1 MNFKTIFSGIKS
13 SNNCPKI
20 ATIKIQKTVK
30 TKLFCN
36 IYHYQDTNNMKIFSI
51 FALAFIMLTPIQ
63 DTQESKKIFIQSV
76 DNKIEL
82 GPLTKNRNLS
92 FGVKNIL
99 LENLQE
105 LNYEVTDSVQ
115 NSDYSVKV
123 ELLYFD
129 ILQTNSGFSVFHKND
144 SETIL
149 RIKGYLYNK
158 QGKKIKEYVATGK
171 SSEVSVST
179 LIIAEDGKFNQTSV
193 SNVIKKSSE
202 TLIQNLFK

>member
-1 MNFKTIFSGIKS
+1 
-13 SNNCPKI
+13 
-20 ATIKIQKTVK
+20 
-30 TKLFCN
+30 
-36 IYHYQDTNNMKIFSI
+36 
-51 FALAFIMLTPIQ
+51 MLTPIR

-82 GPLTKNRNLS
+82 GPLTKNRNLT

-129 ILQTNSGFSVFHKND
+129 IVQTNSGFSVFHKND

>member
-1 MNFKTIFSGIKS
+1 M
-13 SNNCPKI
+13 
-20 ATIKIQKTVK
+20 
-30 TKLFCN
+30 KL
-36 IYHYQDTNNMKIFSI
+36 FSI

>member
-1 MNFKTIFSGIKS
+1 
-13 SNNCPKI
+13 
-20 ATIKIQKTVK
+20 
-30 TKLFCN
+30 
-36 IYHYQDTNNMKIFSI
+36 MKIFSI

-115 NSDYSVKV
+115 NSDYSIKV

-158 QGKKIKEYVATGK
+158 EGKKIKEFVATGK

-202 TLIQNLFK
+202 TLIENLFKK